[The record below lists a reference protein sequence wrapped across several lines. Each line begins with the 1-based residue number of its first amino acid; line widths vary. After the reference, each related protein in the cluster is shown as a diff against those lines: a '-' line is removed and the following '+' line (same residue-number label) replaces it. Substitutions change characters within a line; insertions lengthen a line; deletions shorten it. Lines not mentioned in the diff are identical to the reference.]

1 MLLLIPVGIGAIFPL
16 LSWFARTYTVGA
28 DELTIDEGIVRR
40 RRRVVP
46 YRRVQQ
52 IDMDQKLIPQLL
64 RVGVLTIETAGT
76 AGGKVK
82 LGLLDVRVARGLRS
96 HVLERRAALQGT
108 LRAPPGPAVPG
119 PGDPKPGITG
129 PGLTAPS
136 PWPGAPAIPP
146 PEAGTKV
153 FQPERVVLH
162 LTPKRLVL
170 AAATHHNVIASL
182 PILLLA
188 GVGIGALTVPAN
200 RDVGAFLVLAIA
212 LGIGLGVWVAL
223 VAVVV
228 LNQVLTQYGY
238 TLSEQGD
245 DLHLRFGLL
254 QVRNLT
260 IPRRRVQHLTVIDNP
275 VRRALG
281 LVGVQLH
288 SAAPPDRERT
298 AFGAAIG
305 QVRFDIPV
313 VGRADLDELLHALM
327 GGDWHIPELTPRPRA
342 ARRRAVIRRVG
353 ILALVL
359 VIPACAFLPGSLA
372 LLGLAMVLGVPWG
385 LLAHRRAGYAD
396 VAELAVLARGVLH
409 HRVDLVPHSRLQST
423 STLQNPMQRLSHLRT
438 LHLNVAGRSADPRL
452 SDLPDDAALTLA
464 RALPRRSVAG
474 SR

>member
-1 MLLLIPVGIGAIFPL
+1 VFNLPTLFGSSPGSSASDPSSSSSSPGFAALLLLLPVGIGAVFTL
-16 LSWFARTYTVGA
+16 LSWIARTYTVGA

-108 LRAPPGPAVPG
+108 LRTPPGPAVPR
-119 PGDPKPGITG
+119 PGDPKPGVTG
-129 PGLTAPS
+129 PGFAAPS

-146 PEAGTKV
+146 PEAGTKA

-170 AAATHHNVIASL
+170 AAVTHHNVIASL

-200 RDVGAFLVLAIA
+200 RDVGAIVVLAVA

-275 VRRALG
+275 VRRAIG

-288 SAAPPDRERT
+288 SAAPPT
-298 AFGAAIG
+298 ASARPSAPPS
-305 QVRFDIPV
+305 VR
-313 VGRADLDELLHALM
+313 
-327 GGDWHIPELTPRPRA
+327 
-342 ARRRAVIRRVG
+342 
-353 ILALVL
+353 
-359 VIPACAFLPGSLA
+359 CA
-372 LLGLAMVLGVPWG
+372 
-385 LLAHRRAGYAD
+385 
-396 VAELAVLARGVLH
+396 
-409 HRVDLVPHSRLQST
+409 ST
-423 STLQNPMQRLSHLRT
+423 SPSSTAPTSTSSCTRSWAVTGTSPSSRPGHARPD
-438 LHLNVAGRSADPRL
+438 AGR
-452 SDLPDDAALTLA
+452 
-464 RALPRRSVAG
+464 
-474 SR
+474 